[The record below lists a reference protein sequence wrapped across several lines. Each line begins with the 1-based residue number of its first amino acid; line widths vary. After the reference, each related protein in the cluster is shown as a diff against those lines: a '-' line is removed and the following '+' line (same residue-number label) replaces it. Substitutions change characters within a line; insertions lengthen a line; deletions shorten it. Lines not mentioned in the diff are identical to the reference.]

1 MIDDDP
7 ARSDDKEER
16 EGAFADGRLPE
27 KTYVSRSFD
36 LRGASPGT
44 PARFVY
50 KVLDQD
56 SPTRLEFDGTEW
68 TVYESD
74 KGRVQIKLLVAREPG
89 HVTRLWLQRIER
101 TSKRVIAKD
110 VFSLSHQ
117 EAQRLIELLKNLDHI
132 PVEGA
137 EGQRVDDD
145 LVRELFNTPE
155 SLLQLYRRDREQFR
169 RLISDDATARD
180 VVALARRRTEVERFR
195 RLLDDPDY
203 FRGEQEE
210 APGGKAERVWQDF
223 FEENPWILGTGLSG
237 QLFTSWDEEKLE
249 QVVGGASIVQEG
261 KRVDA
266 LMRTSGVVRWL
277 TFAEFKTHETSLLAP
292 RYRSGAWPP
301 HQDLVSGVAQAQATV
316 QRAVREIGDALPSRA
331 ADGSVLPKEMAYLTR
346 PRSYLLIGHLGQL
359 LGEDGGPH
367 PEKIRSFELYR
378 RSLVEP
384 EIVTY
389 DELLARAEWVVD
401 TEQATEALPTT

>member
-1 MIDDDP
+1 MIDDP
-7 ARSDDKEER
+7 TQSDDKAER
-16 EGAFADGRLPE
+16 DGAFADGRLPE
-27 KTYVSRSFD
+27 KTYLSRSFG
-36 LRGASPGT
+36 LRGAPPGT

-50 KVLDQD
+50 KVLDQE
-56 SPTRLEFDGTEW
+56 SPTRLELDGTEW
-68 TVYESD
+68 TIYESD

-155 SLLQLYRRDREQFR
+155 ALLQLYRRDRQQFR
-169 RLISDDATARD
+169 RLITDDAAARD
-180 VVALARRRTEVERFR
+180 VVALARRRAEVDRFR
-195 RLLDDPDY
+195 RLLDEPD
-203 FRGEQEE
+203 FFAMEQEK
-210 APGGKAERVWQDF
+210 APGRKPERVWQDF

-237 QLFTSWDEEKLE
+237 QLFTSWDQKRLE

-266 LMRTSGVVRWL
+266 LMRTSGVIRWL
-277 TFAEFKTHETSLLAP
+277 TFAEFKTHETQLLAP

-301 HQDLVSGVAQAQATV
+301 HQDLVSGVAQAQTTV

-331 ADGSVLPKEMAYLTR
+331 PDGSVIPKEMAYLTR
-346 PRSYLLIGHLGQL
+346 PRSYLLVGHLGQL
-359 LGEDGGPH
+359 LGDDGGPH
-367 PEKIRSFELYR
+367 PEKIRSFELFR
-378 RSLVEP
+378 RNLAEP

-389 DELLARAEWVVD
+389 DELLARAEWVVQVAHETAD
-401 TEQATEALPTT
+401 KEDS